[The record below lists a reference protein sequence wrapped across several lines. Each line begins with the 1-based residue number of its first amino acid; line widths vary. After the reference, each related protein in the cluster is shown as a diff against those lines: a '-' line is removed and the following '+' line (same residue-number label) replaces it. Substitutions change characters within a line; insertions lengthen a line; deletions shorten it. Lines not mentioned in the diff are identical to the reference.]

1 MTILSKFKF
10 PNFRQYSYND
20 CGPAC
25 LRIIS
30 NYYGKDYDI
39 DYLRELVGVSREGS
53 TLLALSKGAE
63 EIGFKTLAVKVTL
76 ENMEKLPLPCIIFS
90 KPSHYI
96 VLYDITDKNIYCS
109 DPSFGLIKFSKK
121 EFLERWV
128 DKEDEG
134 NVLLFETTDD
144 FYKREMPKERKKIGL
159 RFLLKYFYLYKQLI
173 FQLFIGLLIT
183 TVFAILFPFLT
194 QSLVDIG
201 IGQKSVKFVYLI
213 LLAQLVLFFSQN
225 AIGFIRSWIF
235 LHISTKVNIS
245 LVSDFLFKLMR
256 LPIMFIES
264 RTFGDIYQRI
274 FDINRLQNFL
284 SSTTLNFLYSFISL
298 FLFSFVLISYSL
310 KIFIIFIVGSV
321 LGIIWILMFLSKRK
335 ELDYKRFYESSS
347 SQNSM
352 VQILTGMKE
361 IKLSGA
367 EKQKRAEWEKIQS
380 KIFKISIKSL
390 YWSQIQQYGSIF
402 FNQLKNIIITII
414 AANQVINGE
423 ITLGM
428 MMAITYIIGQI
439 NAPIEQL
446 IQIIQVFQDAKI
458 SLARV
463 SEVYDNKEEEDP
475 EKEYVKNPG
484 ENVTITLKNIS
495 FKYFK
500 NDLNYILKNINL
512 TIPANKITAIVGSS
526 GSGKTTLLKL
536 LLKFY
541 DINEGTICIGD
552 TNLNDISAKEW
563 RRQCGSVMQDGYF
576 FSDTIANNITLGNDE
591 FDVKRLEDAIRI
603 SNLNEF
609 VKTLPKG
616 FETKIGM
623 MGEGI
628 SKGQRQRILI
638 ARAVY
643 KNPDFIFFDEAT
655 SDLDSE
661 NESQIMNNLL
671 EFCRNKT
678 VLIIA
683 HRLSTVKNADNIAV
697 LENGT
702 ITEEGKHSELLNKKG
717 TYYRLFKSQ
726 F

>member
-1 MTILSKFKF
+1 LAILSKFKF
-10 PNFRQYSYND
+10 PNFRQYSFND

-30 NYYGKDYDI
+30 KYYSKEYDI

-63 EIGFKTLAVKVTL
+63 SIGFKTLAIKVSL
-76 ENMEKLPLPCIIFS
+76 ENLEKMPLPCIVFS
-90 KPSHYI
+90 KPNHYI
-96 VLYDITDKNIYCS
+96 VVYKISGKYVYSS
-109 DPSFGLIKFSKK
+109 DPSFGLIKFSRK

-128 DKEDEG
+128 EKDNKG
-134 NVLLFETTDD
+134 NALLFETTDD
-144 FYKREMPKERKKIGL
+144 FYKKELPQKKERIGL
-159 RFLLKYFYLYKQLI
+159 KFLLKYFYLYKQLI
-173 FQLFIGLLIT
+173 VQLFIGLLIT
-183 TVFAILFPFLT
+183 TVFSVLFPFLT
-194 QSLVDIG
+194 QALVDVG
-201 IGQKSVKFVYLI
+201 IGQKSISFVYLI
-213 LLAQLVLFFSQN
+213 MLAQLVLFFSQN

-245 LVSDFLFKLMR
+245 LVSDFLFKLMK

-284 SSTTLNFLYSFISL
+284 SSTTLNFIYSFISL
-298 FLFSFVLISYSL
+298 ILFSFVLISYSL
-310 KIFIIFIVGSV
+310 QIFLVFIIGSI
-321 LGIIWILMFLSKRK
+321 LGILWILLFLSKRK
-335 ELDYKRFYESSS
+335 ELDYKRFYESTS
-347 SQNSM
+347 SQNTM

-367 EKQKRAEWEKIQS
+367 EKQKRVEWEKIQA

-414 AANQVINGE
+414 AAKQVIDGD

-446 IQIIQVFQDAKI
+446 IGIIQIFQDAKI

-463 SEVYDNKEEEDP
+463 SEVYDNREEENP
-475 EKEYVKNPG
+475 EINYVKCFDKDKA
-484 ENVTITLKNIS
+484 ITLKNVS

-500 NDLNYILKNINL
+500 NDLNYILKDINL
-512 TIPANKITAIVGSS
+512 VIPENKITAIVGAS
-526 GSGKTTLLKL
+526 GSGKTTLIKL

-541 DINEGTICIGD
+541 EVNEGSIKIGN
-552 TNLNDISAKEW
+552 TDIRNINPSEW
-563 RRQCGSVMQDGYF
+563 RKQCGSVMQDGYF

-591 FDVKRLEDAIRI
+591 FDIERLEKSIKM

-609 VKTLPKG
+609 IETLPKG
-616 FETKIGM
+616 YETKIGM

-628 SKGQRQRILI
+628 SQGQRQRILI
-638 ARAVY
+638 ARAIY
-643 KNPDFIFFDEAT
+643 KNPQIIYFDEAT

-671 EFCRNKT
+671 EFCKNKT
-678 VLIIA
+678 VLIVA

-702 ITEEGKHSELLNKKG
+702 IIEEGRHNVLLNKKG
-717 TYYRLFKSQ
+717 TYFRLFKSQ